1 MNAKTIFI
9 IIISALV
16 TIVLMKNTDEIDF
29 WFFGDA
35 SVPKLAVLGIMFF
48 TGAVLGF
55 ILGRP
60 RKKIA
65 ADPDEELDEPFD
77 QPSRQAPR
85 NSLSD
90 EDREY
95 IS

>member
-16 TIVLMKNTDEIDF
+16 TSVLMKNTDEIDF

-48 TGAVLGF
+48 AGAIVGF
-55 ILGRP
+55 VLGRP
-60 RKKIA
+60 RKKQLRHE
-65 ADPDEELDEPFD
+65 DDELEDSDHHTPGS
-77 QPSRQAPR
+77 Q
-85 NSLSD
+85 NKNTLSD

>member
-48 TGAVLGF
+48 TGAIVGF
-55 ILGRP
+55 VLGRP
-60 RKKIA
+60 RKK
-65 ADPDEELDEPFD
+65 ELRKEDNELESSDHQSPGHEN
-77 QPSRQAPR
+77 RTT
-85 NSLSD
+85 LSD